1 MSNNPPPPPPPA
13 SAPSTNITDSTTQ
26 RSSLVELKCDLG
38 NNNNPNLIQL
48 TFNTSGECTW
58 ATQYP
63 EIQKA
68 CYLRRV
74 CQFSPPKEMR
84 VQNVPAILQTGPTC
98 GLTALS
104 MFFEGSPSAK
114 AFLDMARARGYTN
127 NGEMFSARQ
136 LNDLLAQGLENNRHL
151 CEYKTVS
158 HTMIAEGWLDD
169 SSIRKQLQKGSIFVV
184 PYDPDRN
191 HTPCLNMGH
200 KAHWAL
206 IVGYL
211 VDQFN
216 DYYVFA
222 RHGKTRNLALWS
234 LRDLA
239 HSNANLFEFCQPTSH
254 ADEVF
259 VLPEGGIA
267 GSNGLRSQFI
277 IIEHYRARDEIVL

>member
-13 SAPSTNITDSTTQ
+13 SAPSTTITTSTTQ
-26 RSSLVELKCDLG
+26 RSSLVELKCDLAS

-68 CYLRRV
+68 CYLRRI
-74 CQFSPPKEMR
+74 CQFAPPKELR
-84 VQNVPAILQTGPTC
+84 VQNVTPILQTGPTC

-104 MFFEGSPSAK
+104 IFFEGSPSVK
-114 AFLDMARARGYTN
+114 TFLDMARARGYTN

-158 HTMIAEGWLDD
+158 HTVIDEGWLDD
-169 SSIRKQLQKGSIFVV
+169 SSTRKQLRNGSIF
-184 PYDPDRN
+184 
-191 HTPCLNMGH
+191 
-200 KAHWAL
+200 
-206 IVGYL
+206 
-211 VDQFN
+211 
-216 DYYVFA
+216 YYVFA
-222 RHGKTRNLALWS
+222 RHGKTKNLALWS

-239 HSNANLFEFCQPTSH
+239 HSNANLFEFCQPISH

-277 IIEHYRARDEIVL
+277 MIEHYRARDEIVF